1 MVKNITSMYLADKA
15 KCFSH
20 IIVTPNRVLCPHQC
34 WCWHQW
40 YQGGTKA
47 NVPVLVSGVDN
58 GTDHGTDHGTGAGI
72 NPPLDL
78 SSLSLTFCL
87 TGAMESSAV
96 EVTLFL
102 NGAPTS
108 D

>member
-20 IIVTPNRVLCPHQC
+20 IIVTPNIVLCPHQW

-72 NPPLDL
+72 NPPLITT
-78 SSLSLTFCL
+78 SSISGWAL
-87 TGAMESSAV
+87 AV
-96 EVTLFL
+96 RGCGRRSKQKIWTMM
-102 NGAPTS
+102 P
-108 D
+108 

>member
-1 MVKNITSMYLADKA
+1 MGQKPIGMVKNITSMYLADKA

-20 IIVTPNRVLCPHQC
+20 IIVTPNIVLCPHQW

-40 YQGGTKA
+40 YQDGTKA

-72 NPPLDL
+72 NPPLIKIK
-78 SSLSLTFCL
+78 SSK
-87 TGAMESSAV
+87 
-96 EVTLFL
+96 
-102 NGAPTS
+102 P
-108 D
+108 

>member
-1 MVKNITSMYLADKA
+1 MWQKPIGMVKNITSMYLADKA

-20 IIVTPNRVLCPHQC
+20 IIVTPNRVLCPHQS

-72 NPPLDL
+72 NPPLTPADN
-78 SSLSLTFCL
+78 
-87 TGAMESSAV
+87 MRR
-96 EVTLFL
+96 
-102 NGAPTS
+102 
-108 D
+108 